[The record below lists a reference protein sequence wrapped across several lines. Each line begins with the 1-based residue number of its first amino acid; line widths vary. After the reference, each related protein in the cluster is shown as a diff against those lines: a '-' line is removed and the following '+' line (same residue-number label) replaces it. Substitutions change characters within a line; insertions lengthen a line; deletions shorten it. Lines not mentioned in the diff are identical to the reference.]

1 MNVATHLLADVFR
14 GEVEAAIVVS
24 NDSDLALPLTI
35 ARTLV
40 PVGTV
45 NPGTNP
51 LAGACVDFLGAGRL
65 VGHIVR
71 LLAQSGKTQ

>member
-35 ARTLV
+35 ARTLD

-51 LAGACVDFLGAGRL
+51 LAVPCFMSVPSALDPAICCAIRGSA
-65 VGHIVR
+65 
-71 LLAQSGKTQ
+71 